1 MGKNMSSG
9 IARIISFMIL
19 LMMSCG
25 YASAQGSAARDSTV
39 PGADGQPA
47 QVRQS
52 QVRQFLDLL
61 ATPAVQEWL
70 RQAQASPAP
79 PAVAADRSSQSM
91 SASLAG
97 RMVMARAHVR
107 EIIATLPYLPARIA
121 EAGGRLSRVLRGGE
135 GVHGG
140 TLVATAFALGAAG
153 AFAVRRWG
161 RGATRDWQ
169 QAHPEPVGR
178 LKRLG
183 LRLLIAALPA
193 LGFSAGILIALML
206 FAWPLALK
214 SIVIAY
220 ALAVIAILLADRWLR
235 VLLVNP
241 VPVRQPA
248 GEIRAD
254 SETGTDSEAAAEAEA
269 EAAAAVIPA
278 VPEDDPTRAVFWH
291 RRLVLFIGYF
301 FLAAATLETLRA
313 LEVAGPSVQA
323 CAYLLGLGQLAIGL
337 EAVWR
342 RPRGAANGRRPL
354 GTQAANILLTL
365 LGVVLWWLWAA
376 GLNGLFWLLAFAVV
390 VPVAIRT
397 IDWRIMRLLRP
408 EGGVYARHASVLEVC
423 ITRGLR
429 LVLVIGAAYW
439 LSGVWHLDLIAL
451 TSETTP
457 LKRLMGGVLNAVITL
472 FFADFLWQLIKAA
485 IDARLVRA
493 GPPDLHGEG
502 AAAAGEG
509 GGAGIGHGDD
519 PVRQARLRTLLPIFR
534 NILFVVI
541 AVIAILMSLSG
552 LGVEIAPLIAGAGV
566 VGVAVGFGSQTL
578 VKDVISGVF
587 YLLDDA
593 FRVGEYIQSGNY
605 KGRVESFSLRSVK
618 LRHHRGPV
626 YTVPFGQLGAVQN
639 MSRDWVMDKF
649 TFNVAFDTDLEKA
662 RKIIKSIG
670 QQLAEDPEHAAN
682 ILEPLKMQ
690 GVEQFGEYGMQIK
703 CKMMTRPGE
712 QFLIRRTAL
721 RRIKQAFDEAG
732 IRFALPQVH
741 VAGNGDAAA
750 AAAGQIRSTIAAEG
764 RKEV

>member
-1 MGKNMSSG
+1 MRRSLSSG
-9 IARIISFMIL
+9 IAGIVGLAIL
-19 LMMSCG
+19 LIMSCG
-25 YASAQGSAARDSTV
+25 LASAQESTAPRV
-39 PGADGQPA
+39 DDQPA
-47 QVRQS
+47 

-70 RQAQASPAP
+70 RQAQAAPAP
-79 PAVAADRSSQSM
+79 PAVAAPPQNQSM
-91 SASLAG
+91 SAGFAE
-97 RMVMARAHVR
+97 RIVTTRAHVR
-107 EIIATLPYLPARIA
+107 EIVQALPYLPDRIA
-121 EAGGRLSRVLRGGE
+121 EAGGRLSRALSNDE
-135 GVHGG
+135 GVQGG
-140 TLVATAFALGAAG
+140 TLVAMAFALGAAG
-153 AFAVRRWG
+153 VFAMRRWG
-161 RGATRDWQ
+161 RGATREWQ
-169 QAHPEPVGR
+169 QAHREPVGR
-178 LKRLG
+178 LKRLA

-193 LGFSAGILIALML
+193 LGFAAGVLIALML
-206 FAWPLALK
+206 FAWPLVLK

-220 ALAVIAILLADRWLR
+220 ALAVISILLADRWLR

-241 VPVRQPA
+241 VPVPQPA
-248 GEIRAD
+248 SEASSGGAAEAD
-254 SETGTDSEAAAEAEA
+254 SAAEAEA
-269 EAAAAVIPA
+269 EAAAIPTPA
-278 VPEDDPTRAVFWH
+278 SAIQADDPRKVVFWH
-291 RRLVLFIGYF
+291 RRIVLFIGYF
-301 FLAAATLETLRA
+301 FLSTATLETLRV
-313 LEVAGPSVQA
+313 LDVARPSVQA
-323 CAYLLGLGQLAIGL
+323 FAYLLGLGYLAIGL

-342 RPRGAANGRRPL
+342 RPQAQAEGQKQLGA
-354 GTQAANILLTL
+354 QAASILLTL

-376 GLNGLFWLLAFAVV
+376 GLNGLFWLLTFAVV
-390 VPVAIRT
+390 LPVAIRT
-397 IDWRIMRLLRP
+397 IDWRVMRLLRP
-408 EGGVYARHASVLEVC
+408 EGGGDAGHASVLEVC

-429 LVLVIGAAYW
+429 LVLVIGAVYW
-439 LSGVWHLDLIAL
+439 LSEVWHTDLIAL
-451 TSETTP
+451 TSDTTP
-457 LKRLMGGVLNAVITL
+457 LKRLVRGVLNAVVTL
-472 FFADFLWQLIKAA
+472 FFADFVWQLLKAA
-485 IDARLVRA
+485 IDARLMRA
-493 GPPDLHGEG
+493 GSPGSHGAG
-502 AAAAGEG
+502 APAAGEG
-509 GGAGIGHGDD
+509 GIGHGDD

-541 AVIAILMSLSG
+541 AGIAILMSLSG

-605 KGRVESFSLRSVK
+605 KGQVESFSLRSVK
-618 LRHHRGPV
+618 LRHHRGPIF
-626 YTVPFGQLGAVQN
+626 TVPFGLLGAVQN

-670 QQLAEDPEHAAN
+670 QQLAEEPEHAAN

-712 QFLIRRTAL
+712 QFLIRRLAL

-750 AAAGQIRSTIAAEG
+750 VAAAGQIRSVLAAEG
-764 RKEV
+764 RKEE